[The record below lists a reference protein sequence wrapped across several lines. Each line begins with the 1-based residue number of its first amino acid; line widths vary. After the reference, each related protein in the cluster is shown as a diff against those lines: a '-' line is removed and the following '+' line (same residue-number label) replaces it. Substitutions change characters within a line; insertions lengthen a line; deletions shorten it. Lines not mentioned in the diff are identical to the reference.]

1 MNYGGDAAEQVV
13 RMSLEGMDVALRVS
27 GSAAKNLVAILA
39 ALSREDKTSMGRT
52 RLTKLIKSG
61 KELTVFS
68 IPQEDLKNF
77 AREAKKYGILY
88 CVVKSKAG
96 QRVDGAVDII
106 TRSEDAPKINRIVE
120 RFKMATVSVQQEADC
135 QVRDQ
140 SASLNAEK
148 LLDEV
153 LLDVNPQA
161 AGTEEKSLFG
171 QDLRKMESG
180 RETFFNQK
188 QPAKPSVREKLN
200 RYREMEDEE
209 RESILKRVFKKGKEE
224 R

>member
-39 ALSREDKTSMGRT
+39 ALSREDKTSRGRT

-77 AREAKKYGILY
+77 AKEAKKYGILY

-120 RFKMATVSVQQEADC
+120 RFKMATVSTQEAGE
-135 QVRDQ
+135 QVGEQ
-140 SASLNAEK
+140 SASSNAEK

-153 LLDVNPQA
+153 LLDINPQA
-161 AGTEEKSLFG
+161 AGTEEKFLFG

-180 RETFFNQK
+180 RGTFSNQK

>member
-39 ALSREDKTSMGRT
+39 ALSKEDKTSRGRT

-68 IPQEDLKNF
+68 IPGEDLKNF
-77 AREAKKYGILY
+77 AKEAKQYGILY
-88 CVVKSKAG
+88 CVVKSKA
-96 QRVDGAVDII
+96 DII

-120 RFKMATVSVQQEADC
+120 RFKMATVSTQEAGE
-135 QVRDQ
+135 QVREQ
-140 SASLNAEK
+140 SASSNAEK

-153 LLDVNPQA
+153 LLDVNPRD

-171 QDLRKMESG
+171 QDLRKTEAE
-180 RETFFNQK
+180 RETFSNPK
-188 QPAKPSVREKLN
+188 LTAKPSVREKLN
-200 RYREMEDEE
+200 RYKEMDDEE
-209 RESILKRVFKKGKEE
+209 RENILKRVFKKEKEE

>member
-1 MNYGGDAAEQVV
+1 MLF
-13 RMSLEGMDVALRVS
+13 RS
-27 GSAAKNLVAILA
+27 SAAKNLVAILA
-39 ALSREDKTSMGRT
+39 ALSKEDKTSRGRT

-68 IPQEDLKNF
+68 IPGEDLKNF
-77 AREAKKYGILY
+77 AKEAKQYGILY

-120 RFKMATVSVQQEADC
+120 RFKMATVSTQEAGE
-135 QVRDQ
+135 QVREQ
-140 SASLNAEK
+140 SASSNAEK

-153 LLDVNPQA
+153 LLDVNPRD

-171 QDLRKMESG
+171 QDLRKTE
-180 RETFFNQK
+180 
-188 QPAKPSVREKLN
+188 A
-200 RYREMEDEE
+200 E
-209 RESILKRVFKKGKEE
+209 REDRKSVV
-224 R
+224 

>member
-39 ALSREDKTSMGRT
+39 ALSKEDKTSRGRT

-68 IPQEDLKNF
+68 IPGDDLKNF
-77 AREAKKYGILY
+77 AKEAKQYGVLY

-106 TRSEDAPKINRIVE
+106 TRAEDAPKINRIVE
-120 RFKMATVSVQQEADC
+120 RFKMATVSTQEAGE
-135 QVRDQ
+135 QVHEQ
-140 SASLNAEK
+140 PASSNADK

-153 LLDVNPQA
+153 LLDVNPQV

-171 QDLRKMESG
+171 QDLRKTESD
-180 RETFFNQK
+180 RETFSNPK
-188 QPAKPSVREKLN
+188 LPAKPSVREKLN
-200 RYREMEDEE
+200 RYREMDDEE

>member
-1 MNYGGDAAEQVV
+1 LNYGGDAAEQVV

-39 ALSREDKTSMGRT
+39 ALSKEDKTSRGRT

-68 IPQEDLKNF
+68 IPGEDLKNF
-77 AREAKKYGILY
+77 AKEAKQYGILY

-120 RFKMATVSVQQEADC
+120 RFKMATVSTQEAGE
-135 QVRDQ
+135 QVREQ
-140 SASLNAEK
+140 SASSNAEK

-153 LLDVNPQA
+153 LLDVNPRD

-171 QDLRKMESG
+171 QDLRKTEAE
-180 RETFFNQK
+180 RETFSNPK
-188 QPAKPSVREKLN
+188 LTAKPSVREKLN
-200 RYREMEDEE
+200 RYKEMDDEE
-209 RESILKRVFKKGKEE
+209 RENILKRVFKKEKEE